1 MTSGPDGT
9 ETLEGAGG
17 DGTEATATGSPPSI
31 ADTDADLDSDPDL
44 EAATDRTTA
53 DLLADLRRLL
63 REGRTRTDELA
74 DSLEL
79 SAVDTERL
87 VRAAERLGDVTRAGY
102 TGSDLYT
109 IRLTDDGAAK
119 LPGPTDREA
128 RLAEYNL
135 ADRDVDVLRAVDA
148 AGRCTA
154 STVRER
160 LDEPRSPMELI
171 PILTHLVREGYLE
184 ESGLL
189 RRYVEVSTDGRS
201 VLEALE
207 GEP

>member
-9 ETLEGAGG
+9 ETLEGAEE

-119 LPGPTDREA
+119 LPEPTDREA

-189 RRYVEVSTDGRS
+189 RRYVEVSADGRS